1 VALICVI
8 RSIEYVTDME
18 DLIRASKSRRPL
30 HPMDDGLKQTFL
42 TRVLPGLAESFRLAM
57 DSLTVVQDHRNFV
70 YRASAPTGEVIF
82 KVLASP
88 WPQHAGLLGEM
99 DWIAHLDAHGVA
111 VPQPCRSLQ
120 GNLVESRVVDGLH
133 FSAYCLR
140 KVEGQPW
147 GKCSD
152 GRELI
157 GPVGRLAGKM
167 HRVSVGYRPVA
178 VGAALID
185 WSDMIWFKSPEGV
198 IHPSMTRVI
207 ERCIELR
214 MALERL
220 PAVDYGPVH
229 DDLHGGNVIVSPDGP
244 VVIDFEC
251 AHYSLLASEI
261 ASALFFRVWKT
272 PDSQPGASALR
283 AAEFL
288 DAFMEGYQ
296 QEYVLD
302 RRWTVSLPLL
312 LKKRE
317 LSMLA
322 TSPCAMQDFRSV
334 GRHDRHFAWMKH
346 HFENDVP
353 FVDLDFSR
361 WAT

>member
-1 VALICVI
+1 
-8 RSIEYVTDME
+8 
-18 DLIRASKSRRPL
+18 
-30 HPMDDGLKQTFL
+30 MDDRLRQTFL
-42 TRVLPGLAESFRLAM
+42 TRVLPELAERFRLAAN
-57 DSLTVVQDHRNFV
+57 SLTVVQDHRNFV
-70 YRASAPTGEVIF
+70 YRTSAPTGKVIF
-82 KVLASP
+82 KVLSSAG
-88 WPQHAGLLGEM
+88 PQHAGLLGEL
-99 DWIAHLDAHGVA
+99 DWMAHLQSNGVA
-111 VPQPCRSLQ
+111 VPQPYRSLD

-140 KVEGQPW
+140 TVEGQPW
-147 GKCSD
+147 GKFSD

-167 HRVSVGYRPVA
+167 HRVSVGYHPA
-178 VGAALID
+178 AAGAALID

-198 IHPSMTRVI
+198 IHPSMPRVI

-214 MALERL
+214 TALERL

-229 DDLHGGNVIVSPDGP
+229 DDLHGGNVIVSTDGP
-244 VVIDFEC
+244 VAIDFEC
-251 AHYSLLASEI
+251 AHYSWLASEI
-261 ASALFFRVWKT
+261 ASAVFFRVWKT
-272 PDSQPGASALR
+272 PDSQPDASAQR

-322 TSPCAMQDFRSV
+322 TSPCATQDFGSV
-334 GRHDRHFAWMKH
+334 GRHDREFAWKKDN
-346 HFENDVP
+346 FENDVP
-353 FVDLDFSR
+353 FVEMDFSR
-361 WAT
+361 WAK